1 MKGQFVIIDLN
12 TMDFFKDQEGKMLY
26 YDNKDEAI
34 LIASIYELPNAW
46 IVQLIHNHIEN
57 N

>member
-26 YDNKDEAI
+26 YNDEDEAI
-34 LIASIYELPNAW
+34 LIASMYELPNAW